1 MPQPRK
7 MSTVGI
13 DVYTS
18 QSIVSTI
25 KTLYND
31 ILIYTVMSMFYSAI
45 AQKQKVSHE
54 GNLVNN
60 FVIGEIFT
68 VYCEQ
73 KGYIL
78 INKQITNETL

>member
-1 MPQPRK
+1 

-45 AQKQKVSHE
+45 AQKPKVSHE
-54 GNLVNN
+54 GILVNN
-60 FVIGEIFT
+60 FFIGEIFT

-78 INKQITNETL
+78 INKQITNKTL